1 MPTEAVTAVQLQAAI
16 AASDRPVVVDF
27 WAEWCGPCKTMEP
40 VLNQLETYKLADVVK
55 VNVDASDLGAAYG
68 VQSIPTM
75 LIFDGG
81 THVDTVVGAC
91 SLQALAGRL
100 PKSS

>member
-1 MPTEAVTAVQLQAAI
+1 VPTNVLTAAQLQAAI
-16 AASDRPVVVDF
+16 GRATRPVIVDF

-40 VLNQLETYKLADVVK
+40 VLNQLESYKLAEVVK

-75 LIFDGG
+75 LIFDAGA
-81 THVDTVVGAC
+81 HVDTVVGAC
-91 SLQALAGRL
+91 SLQSLAARL
-100 PKSS
+100 PARS

>member
-1 MPTEAVTAVQLQAAI
+1 VPTNVLTAAQLNAAI
-16 AASDRPVVVDF
+16 GAASRPVIVDF

-40 VLNQLETYKLADVVK
+40 VLNQLESYKLAEVVK

-91 SLQALAGRL
+91 SLQALATRL
-100 PKSS
+100 PQRS

>member
-1 MPTEAVTAVQLQAAI
+1 VPTNAVTSAQLQTAI

-40 VLNQLETYKLADVVK
+40 VLAQLESYKLADVVK

-75 LIFDGG
+75 LIFSGG
-81 THVDTVVGAC
+81 AHVDTIVGAVP
-91 SLQALAGRL
+91 LQTLAARL
-100 PKSS
+100 PKHP